1 MKFKHYIGFSLAMAG
16 LLAFGAGCSSSSA
29 PTNDALT
36 LPSNNQGQPVAQAG
50 YTATQVATHK
60 TTADCWFI
68 INNKVYNVTSYLPN
82 HPGGD
87 ISSYCGTDATSVF
100 EAKPTDGAPHS
111 NRAQQA
117 LAQLLVGDLTK

>member
-1 MKFKHYIGFSLAMAG
+1 MKRLLSVFA
-16 LLAFGAGCSSSSA
+16 LLAIFGAGCSGSSA
-29 PTNDALT
+29 PTNNSQT
-36 LPSNNQGQPVAQAG
+36 LPSSDQGQPVAQAG
-50 YTATQVATHK
+50 YTSAQVATHK
-60 TTADCWFI
+60 TASDCWFI

-87 ISSYCGTDATSVF
+87 ISQYCGTDASSMFNTRPDGTS
-100 EAKPTDGAPHS
+100 HS